1 MTAAGAIAVTVE
13 WQLDDGTR
21 WSMGQCG
28 CQPAILLCGSYAA
41 LVHESD
47 VLRPVRCPR
56 SFRHLDEHVRLYVGT
71 GADRAWRTCAD
82 VVCGAGLVEPFAAV
96 RLVPRL
102 VRETGCLVAGVRL
115 ASGGCLVLSRD
126 GRCLVAAGAELTPR
140 EHGWVASLWHA
151 WAGAGVQADAGG
163 SRRLLIRSS
172 SRRVSLG
179 LMEA

>member
-1 MTAAGAIAVTVE
+1 MTAAGAMAVTVE
-13 WQLDDGTR
+13 WQLDSSIRCTTA
-21 WSMGQCG
+21 QCG
-28 CQPAILLCGSYAA
+28 CRPASLHCGRYEV

-56 SFRHLDEHVRLYVGT
+56 SFRHLDEHVRLYVGA
-71 GADRAWRTCAD
+71 GADRVWRTCAD
-82 VVCGAGLVEPFAAV
+82 VVCGEGLVEPEAAA

-126 GRCLVAAGAELTPR
+126 GRCVMAAGAVLTPR
-140 EHGWVASLWHA
+140 EHGWVASVWHA
-151 WAGAGVQADAGG
+151 WAAAGVQTGAGG
-163 SRRLLIRSS
+163 SRRLLIRSR